1 MDESDAELAAETVR
15 LTPAMDAGGGGG
27 GDGGGGGNGSAD
39 SAMSALAAALAAAAS
54 AAVSYNGSEGT
65 ACSLDLRR
73 EAGLRFCAQGLVGRV
88 GCGNNNNNNNNI
100 DAGHPSWREVQE
112 AGRKGPESPPLPPPF
127 FSRARAPQGGS
138 SVSMGSPLASLG
150 QR

>member
-15 LTPAMDAGGGGG
+15 LTPATDAAAAS
-27 GDGGGGGNGSAD
+27 GGGGNSTAD

-88 GCGNNNNNNNNI
+88 GWG
-100 DAGHPSWREVQE
+100 AAEV
-112 AGRKGPESPPLPPPF
+112 AT
-127 FSRARAPQGGS
+127 
-138 SVSMGSPLASLG
+138 
-150 QR
+150 